1 MPVTVESSLPLP
13 GLSSVRGRAIVA
25 RFDGACMSSDG
36 GLLALR
42 EVDRRLDMAPRLA
55 ACIADPRRPCRVV
68 HGLDEIIRTRMLMIA
83 AGYED
88 GNDADRLRG
97 DPMFK
102 LAMGRLPDDADLC
115 SQPTISR
122 FENLPDVRAL
132 LRIGR
137 AMVDHYCTSFRKPP
151 ARIVL
156 DVDDTFDAVHG
167 GQQLRLF
174 NAHHDEYGFQP
185 IVVFDEAG
193 RMIAAVLRPACRP
206 TGKQIVRWLHRLV
219 TAIRANWPRVQ
230 IMLRADSHYCT
241 PEVLRF
247 CRARHLDYTLGVA
260 PTSTLRKHIVS
271 LEESTAA
278 RAAVITGGT
287 KLRRFKDFHDG
298 ARSWD
303 RVERIIARV
312 EAGPQGTDTRF
323 IVTSLSGLSCRTIYQ
338 DIYCARGQAENHI
351 KAWKTHLA
359 ADRTSCSR
367 ATANQM
373 RLFLHVGAYWLMWSL
388 RNLMPRR
395 SRWRSAQ
402 FDTIRLRLIKLAVRI
417 EVLKTQV
424 RLHLPKSTPDQAIF
438 TLLLTRM
445 PRLRI

>member
-1 MPVTVESSLPLP
+1 MPVRVESTPTLP
-13 GLSSVRGRAIVA
+13 GLSPVCGKAIVA
-25 RFDGACMSSDG
+25 RFDGARMSSDG

-42 EVDRRLDMAPRLA
+42 EVEQRLAIASRLA
-55 ACIADPRRPCRVV
+55 ACIADPRAPARVR
-68 HGLDEIIRTRMLMIA
+68 HQPDEIIRTRMLMIA

-122 FENLPDVRAL
+122 LENLPDARAL
-132 LRIGR
+132 LRMGR
-137 AMVDHYCTSFRKPP
+137 AMVDHYCQSFRQVPR
-151 ARIVL
+151 RITL
-156 DVDDTFDAVHG
+156 DIDDTFDAVHG

-174 NAHHDEYGFQP
+174 NAHYDEYGFQP
-185 IVVFDEAG
+185 IVVFDDAG
-193 RMIAAVLRPACRP
+193 RMIAAVLRPASRP
-206 TGKQIVRWLHRLV
+206 TGRQIVRWLQRLI
-219 TAIRANWPRVQ
+219 TALRGNWPRVE

-247 CRARHLDYTLGVA
+247 CRARRLDYALGVA
-260 PTSTLRKHIVS
+260 PIATLRAHVLK

-278 RAAVITGGT
+278 RAAAHADGS
-287 KLRRFKDFHDG
+287 KLRRFKEFYDG
-298 ARSWD
+298 AGSWD

-323 IVTSLSGLSCRTIYQ
+323 VVTSLASLSGRTIYQ

-367 ATANQM
+367 AGANQM

-388 RNLMPRR
+388 RTLMPRR
-395 SRWRSAQ
+395 SRWRVAQ
-402 FDTIRLRLIKLAVRI
+402 FDTLRLRLIKLAVRI

-424 RLHLPKSTPDQAIF
+424 RLHLPRAMPDQAIF

-445 PRLRI
+445 PRLSL